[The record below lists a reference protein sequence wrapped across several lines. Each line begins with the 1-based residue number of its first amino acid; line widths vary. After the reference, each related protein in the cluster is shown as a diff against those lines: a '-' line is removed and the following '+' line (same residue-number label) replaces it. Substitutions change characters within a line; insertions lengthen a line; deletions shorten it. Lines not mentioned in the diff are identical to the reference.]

1 MGSYFSF
8 DRMITRNFVRAFY
21 VLGFLLL
28 TIGGFALAI
37 WAGMQLN
44 DASIDRQLGWRY
56 VFIGAAAVIIGNIVW
71 RVFCELW
78 VVLFNM
84 HARLV
89 SLDDHFAPSEWV
101 KTRRSTSTRDLSPD
115 VQRTQTRTE
124 ASAPSEE
131 AYDSSHAS
139 SVLGLT

>member
-8 DRMITRNFVRAFY
+8 ERMITKNFVRAFY
-21 VLGFLLL
+21 LLGFLLL
-28 TIGGFALAI
+28 TFGGIALAT
-37 WAGMQLN
+37 WAGLRLN
-44 DASIDRQLGWRY
+44 DASIDRELGWRY
-56 VFIGAAAVIIGNIVW
+56 VIIGAGAVIVGNLVW

-78 VVLFNM
+78 IVLFNM

-89 SLDDHFAPSEWV
+89 SLDDHSAPSEWV
-101 KTRRSTSTRDLSPD
+101 KVRRSTSTLNLAPG
-115 VQRTQTRTE
+115 VEGTQTRTD
-124 ASAPSEE
+124 APAPSEE